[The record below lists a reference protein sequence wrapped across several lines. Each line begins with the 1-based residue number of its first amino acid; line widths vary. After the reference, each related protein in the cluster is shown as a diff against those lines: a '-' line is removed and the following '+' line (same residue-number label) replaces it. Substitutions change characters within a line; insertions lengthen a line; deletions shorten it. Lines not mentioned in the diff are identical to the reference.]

1 VVNRARA
8 VRKSC
13 PVFFVCV
20 SKKCRKLQLVFKQ
33 LRIKGSRKVNTHHK
47 GQFAR
52 AALFFLFEVREI
64 GIFETLF

>member
-1 VVNRARA
+1 
-8 VRKSC
+8 
-13 PVFFVCV
+13 
-20 SKKCRKLQLVFKQ
+20 LQLVFKQ

-64 GIFETLF
+64 GIFDKR